1 IVDGSSLDLSNGGC
15 NVARELVCLDS
26 PRT

>member
-1 IVDGSSLDLSNGGC
+1 VDGSSLDLSNGGC